1 MPLKKSILKRIKVS
15 KRNQNKN
22 KIYKTIVKNVIKKFR
37 LNTVTSS
44 TVDVTELDAQL
55 GIVYSKIDKAV
66 QKGVL
71 HPNTGARKKSRLA
84 QALKKSL
91 ETR

>member
-44 TVDVTELDAQL
+44 TVDVIELDAQL
-55 GIVYSKIDKAV
+55 RIVYSKIDRAV

-84 QALKKSL
+84 QALKKFL